1 MSKEIKLKKYSLY
14 TFTKSKLI
22 WTETENLK
30 QAISN
35 FNRKLNIDHNGYNH
49 PNTEYVF
56 NPMRLITV
64 DKSDDKSDDDYTSDE
79 EKILSFNC
87 NKLDNLILNGYIKQ

>member
-1 MSKEIKLKKYSLY
+1 MKLKKYSLY

-35 FNRKLNIDHNGYNH
+35 FNKRLNLDHNGYNH
-49 PNTEYVF
+49 PNTEYLF
-56 NPMRLITV
+56 NPMRVITV
-64 DKSDDKSDDDYTSDE
+64 DKPEGKYE
-79 EKILSFNC
+79 EKILSFNLD
-87 NKLDNLILNGYIKQ
+87 KLDNLILNGYN